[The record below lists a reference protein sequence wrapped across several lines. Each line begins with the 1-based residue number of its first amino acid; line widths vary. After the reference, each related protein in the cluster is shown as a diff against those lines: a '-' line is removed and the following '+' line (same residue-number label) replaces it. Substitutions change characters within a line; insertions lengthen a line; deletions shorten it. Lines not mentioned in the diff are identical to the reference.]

1 MGRRLSPASCPLT
14 SAQQGTQ
21 LPLPQLILSNSY
33 SKQVQFNQKKILLC
47 MGRLQ
52 TVSQKVSL
60 PPHPH
65 KVSLCNSPGY
75 PGALTRPGWPKTHK
89 DPPAATAEIK
99 GMYHHHPATDHICM
113 LRSVLVRPNGS
124 C

>member
-75 PGALTRPGWPKTHK
+75 PGTRPVDQAHLELR
-89 DPPAATAEIK
+89 EI
-99 GMYHHHPATDHICM
+99 
-113 LRSVLVRPNGS
+113 
-124 C
+124 

>member
-75 PGALTRPGWPKTHK
+75 PGTYSVEQASLKLTEKS
-89 DPPAATAEIK
+89 A
-99 GMYHHHPATDHICM
+99 YIC
-113 LRSVLVRPNGS
+113 LLGV
-124 C
+124 